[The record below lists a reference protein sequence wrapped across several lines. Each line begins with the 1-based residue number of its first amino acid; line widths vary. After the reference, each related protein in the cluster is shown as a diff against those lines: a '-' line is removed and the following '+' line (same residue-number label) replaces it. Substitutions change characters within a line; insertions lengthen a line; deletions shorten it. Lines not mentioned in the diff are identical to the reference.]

1 MRNNQPAKST
11 FRPIF
16 LFAMVIIFVLLAI
29 LVSCNPD
36 DTRSKEPTTPVVSST
51 TRVIASTFTPTFQ
64 PSPTSTSTTGPLGQ
78 LTFGGNANVR
88 SGPGT
93 IYQVTRVVKSG
104 DTLPVYGRSENG
116 EWFWVDQSE
125 PAWVFAGIATADVAI
140 TMLPLGPTMAPTF
153 TKTPIPSPTPRPSP
167 TLVPAITLNTIYNN
181 FQYMTGLQFNA
192 YKQKIAGKPVRETVT
207 VRNVSDHGVVS
218 LRGDWSPELINW
230 SDFCVVLTG
239 MPKDKALGL
248 YGGEEFAVEATIDGI
263 VGNYNYYIN
272 CENTLVLRYVK

>member
-1 MRNNQPAKST
+1 
-11 FRPIF
+11 
-16 LFAMVIIFVLLAI
+16 
-29 LVSCNPD
+29 
-36 DTRSKEPTTPVVSST
+36 
-51 TRVIASTFTPTFQ
+51 
-64 PSPTSTSTTGPLGQ
+64 
-78 LTFGGNANVR
+78 
-88 SGPGT
+88 
-93 IYQVTRVVKSG
+93 
-104 DTLPVYGRSENG
+104 
-116 EWFWVDQSE
+116 
-125 PAWVFAGIATADVAI
+125 
-140 TMLPLGPTMAPTF
+140 MLPLGPTMAPTF